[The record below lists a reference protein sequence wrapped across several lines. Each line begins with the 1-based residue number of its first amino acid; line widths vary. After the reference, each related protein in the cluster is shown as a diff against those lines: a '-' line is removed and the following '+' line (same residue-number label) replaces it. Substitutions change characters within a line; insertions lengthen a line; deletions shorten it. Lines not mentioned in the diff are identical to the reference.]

1 MNLSYTQL
9 VKRPV
14 LLQRLTGLNTLKLGW
29 QSRLDEDILGGS
41 EIGLRIFAKAELQP
55 MLFVSSFKV
64 IPQVIPSWC
73 IVQLESLNTQTLRVG
88 SHSSKHP
95 NRPAHDQTRNRGAAC
110 STSFMPA

>member
-1 MNLSYTQL
+1 MLPGVDT
-9 VKRPV
+9 KRSIDTANQPSI
-14 LLQRLTGLNTLKLGW
+14 NEKILGW

-95 NRPAHDQTRNRGAAC
+95 NRPAHDQTRNRGA
-110 STSFMPA
+110 